1 MRGALLLAA
10 LLWTCTASALD
21 WQPDPNV
28 ALQVEVADT
37 MRSIL
42 EQYPDLQRYFDEA
55 CAIAVFPRV
64 VRVGLGIG
72 GGRGR
77 GLLLVEGGVH
87 GEVSQSALTLGFQ
100 AGGQSFRQV
109 IFFRTCEAMQEFT
122 ENGNLG
128 RWSGRFEFQGR
139 ASVQAGRAGRSAD
152 PGFTGDV
159 AIFSLSRRGLM
170 LELAAGGVRYRF
182 SPAARTSAE

>member
-1 MRGALLLAA
+1 MRRAWLLAV
-10 LLWTCTASALD
+10 LLWSGPASAID
-21 WQPDPNV
+21 WQPDPGV

-37 MRSIL
+37 MRSML
-42 EQYPDLQRYFDEA
+42 EQHPDLQRYFDEA
-55 CAIAVFPRV
+55 CAMAVFPSV

-77 GLLLVEGGVH
+77 GLLLGEGGVL
-87 GEVSQSALTLGFQ
+87 GEVSQSAFTLGFQ

-128 RWSGRFEFQGR
+128 RWSGRLEFQGR
-139 ASVQAGRAGRSAD
+139 ASLQAGRAGGAVD
-152 PGFTGDV
+152 PGFIGDV
-159 AIFSLSRRGLM
+159 AIFSSSRRGLM
-170 LELAAGGVRYRF
+170 VELAAGGVRYRF
-182 SPAARTSAE
+182 SPSAQR

>member
-1 MRGALLLAA
+1 MRPVLLLAA
-10 LLWTCTASALD
+10 LLWTGTASAID
-21 WQPDPNV
+21 WQPDPDV

-37 MRSIL
+37 IRSIL
-42 EQYPDLQRYFDEA
+42 EQHPELQSYFDEA

-77 GLLLVEGGVH
+77 GLLLVDGGAH

-128 RWSGRFEFQGR
+128 RWSGRLEFQGR
-139 ASVQAGRAGRSAD
+139 ASVQAGRAGGSAD
-152 PGFTGDV
+152 PGFTGNV

-182 SPAARTSAE
+182 SPAARTQ